1 MNAME
6 NKRAVFNWQLF
17 LGFVLIVTGGLFL
30 ADQILD
36 LNLMRFFWPLLVV
49 LFGITFF
56 IGMVLAG
63 KRGSGLAIPGSII
76 SVTGLLLFI
85 QNTFNL
91 WVTWAYAWALLISA
105 TGLGLVIMNIYHKR
119 VGLRRVGGLII
130 GIGLTLF
137 VLFGVLFEII
147 LNISGTNM
155 QTGIFLGGGLVL
167 LGLFIILSRPL
178 FSKREKRAE
187 KQAEMPEPVVE
198 GVVQEGEPA
207 SEPEAAAVEILPGD
221 VSFTGV
227 QFDGLGELSIVQ
239 GEDCGLK
246 IEGDPELVERV
257 ETQVEGDVLRITM
270 KSDAENWVVLRS
282 IQQKKDIKY
291 FVRLQTLKKLD
302 LDGVGDLSGESFQ
315 GETLDIDH
323 AGAGNITLSGLQYS
337 DLKVEMDGLGKLQ
350 LEGAVQSQK
359 VTLGGAGRYLADD
372 LQSQEAEVIVSGAG
386 SARVWVEEKLKAAVP
401 GVGSIKYR
409 GSPEVEKSTNDL
421 GSVQPL

>member
-1 MNAME
+1 ME

-76 SVTGLLLFI
+76 TVSGLLLFI
-85 QNTFNL
+85 QNTFDL

-187 KQAEMPEPVVE
+187 RQAEVPEPVVE
-198 GVVQEGEPA
+198 GVVQENEPA
-207 SEPEAAAVEILPGD
+207 SEPEAEAVEILPGD

-227 QFDGLGELSIVQ
+227 QFDGLGDLSIVQ

-246 IEGDPELVERV
+246 IEGDPELVERI

-315 GETLDIDH
+315 GETLEIDH
-323 AGAGNITLSGLQYS
+323 AGAGNIILSGLQYS

-350 LEGAVQSQK
+350 LGGAVQSQK
-359 VTLGGAGRYLADD
+359 VKIGGAGRYLADD

-409 GSPEVEKSTNDL
+409 GSPEVEKSTTGL